1 MPTSPLR
8 SRLNANQAKI
18 FRFVK
23 ERASVKLA
31 REAAAAKKRKHAF
44 AKIAQVQKKTRFLLK
59 KLRGSSITIT
69 NSQYKSFPK
78 PVS

>member
-23 ERASVKLA
+23 EPASVKLP
-31 REAAAAKKRKHAF
+31 REAAAAQKRKHVF
-44 AKIAQVQKKTRFLLK
+44 AKIAQVQNINKISADKMKRVVDYNYK
-59 KLRGSSITIT
+59 YSIQEI
-69 NSQYKSFPK
+69 SEDG
-78 PVS
+78 